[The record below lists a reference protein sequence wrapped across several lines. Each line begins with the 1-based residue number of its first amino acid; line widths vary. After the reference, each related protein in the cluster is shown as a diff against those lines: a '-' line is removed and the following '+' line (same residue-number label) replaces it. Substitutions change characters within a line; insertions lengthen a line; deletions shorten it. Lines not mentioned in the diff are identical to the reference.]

1 MSRLLGSIVSGLT
14 RKDQRALTN
23 FVNAGRKVSDR
34 TTAFNVLG
42 NKGDKFTAPQRK
54 FISNITDTPFDKI
67 SPKTG
72 DLFVPFGGKRFGHT
86 DETKENIAT
95 AMANVPR
102 YPMMPSLGTYERQ
115 LATAANQFG
124 HSIRDVKANP
134 TKYPEVYAA
143 VQFKRGE
150 SLMFP
155 NKKTSYPKVFEKSGY
170 SIGDVSGIINQ
181 RSDLVRNMMDTG
193 TFKLFDELGIM
204 SPGLRAGSID
214 HTAPLFNIRKGM
226 LKSARPL
233 VFDPKFNRGK
243 VLDVINNPKFMFAS
257 PNIANIQKRGIES
270 FLYNPIYKNRNLQG
284 VGDILEEASMTTNV
298 LNPKNLQM
306 TTFGT
311 GKPVDIKQFNEYLN
325 RVIKDQPY
333 GVGSTGKTLTLPTL
347 QYLRRNFFRGG
358 IASLLE

>member
-1 MSRLLGSIVSGLT
+1 MSRLLGSFVSGLSK
-14 RKDQRALTN
+14 RDQRALVN
-23 FVNAGRKVSDR
+23 FVNAGRTVADKR
-34 TTAFNVLG
+34 TAFNLLG
-42 NKGDKFTAPQRK
+42 NTGDKFTVPQRK
-54 FISNITDTPFDKI
+54 FIANITDTPFDKI
-67 SPKTG
+67 SAKTG
-72 DLFVPFGGKRFGHT
+72 DLLVRFGDKRFGHT
-86 DETKENIAT
+86 DETRENIAT
-95 AMANVPR
+95 AMSKVPN

-115 LATAANQFG
+115 LALAANQFG

-150 SLMFP
+150 SLLFP
-155 NKKTSYPKVFEKSGY
+155 NKKSSYPKVFEKSGY

-181 RSDLVRNMMDTG
+181 RSDLVQDMMKTG
-193 TFKLFDELGIM
+193 TFGLFDELGIL

-214 HTAPLFNIRKGM
+214 HTVPLFNVRKEM

-233 VFDPKFNRGK
+233 VFDPKFSRGK

-284 VGDILEEASMTTNV
+284 VGDILEEASLTTNV
-298 LNPKNLQM
+298 LNPKTLQM